1 MKYHIGL
8 GSNIGEREENL
19 AQAIELLKKNG
30 VNILKK
36 SSIYETSPVGNKEQ
50 PWFLNQVLEVQSDSD
65 PKALLRLVL
74 GIEKKMGRTRKTPKG
89 PRCMDIDILL
99 AEDEIVQSP
108 DLSIPHPEMANR
120 NFVLVPL
127 KEIAYD
133 TIHPVLKEKIGD
145 LWLNSK
151 DRSIVRPYVPAS

>member
-1 MKYHIGL
+1 
-8 GSNIGEREENL
+8 
-19 AQAIELLKKNG
+19 
-30 VNILKK
+30 
-36 SSIYETSPVGNKEQ
+36 
-50 PWFLNQVLEVQSDSD
+50 
-65 PKALLRLVL
+65 
-74 GIEKKMGRTRKTPKG
+74 
-89 PRCMDIDILL
+89 
-99 AEDEIVQSP
+99 
-108 DLSIPHPEMANR
+108 MANR

>member
-8 GSNIGEREENL
+8 GSNVGEREKNL
-19 AQAIELLKKNG
+19 SQAIELLQKNG

-36 SSIYETSPVGNKEQ
+36 SSIYETSPVGNTEQ
-50 PWFLNQVLEVQSDSD
+50 PWFLNQVVEVHADSG
-65 PKALLRLVL
+65 PKAFLRLVL
-74 GIEKKMGRTRKTPKG
+74 GIEKRMGRTRRTPKG

-99 AEDEIVQSP
+99 AEDEIIQSP
-108 DLSIPHPEMANR
+108 DLCIPHPEMANR

-133 TIHPVLKEKIGD
+133 VIHPVLKEKIGD
-145 LWLNSK
+145 LWLRSK
-151 DRSIVRPYVPAS
+151 DRSAVKPYVPA